1 MIAGVTA
8 LLGAFFQINP
18 IWQFGSYH
26 ASNISYAV
34 QPDWYMG
41 WLDGALRIMPSWEW
55 VGFGH
60 TIPLRGVPARDH
72 LPGDHLQHLLRVADG
87 SSVATRRTPLMH
99 NLLDR
104 PRDRPKR
111 TAAGAAMLGLL
122 GMLFVASAT
131 DVLANFFHISLNSVL
146 IAMRILVVVTP
157 FVCYFVTWKI
167 CLEMQALPNAGRRKV
182 ANVVTLTEE
191 GEYVAT
197 PMPPPPGTDEP
208 ELAPEFV
215 PALLDLDGASGDGA
229 SRDDDDDDDVSFGTS
244 SVRTVPR

>member
-1 MIAGVTA
+1 
-8 LLGAFFQINP
+8 
-18 IWQFGSYH
+18 
-26 ASNISYAV
+26 
-34 QPDWYMG
+34 
-41 WLDGALRIMPSWEW
+41 
-55 VGFGH
+55 
-60 TIPLRGVPARDH
+60 
-72 LPGDHLQHLLRVADG
+72 
-87 SSVATRRTPLMH
+87 MH

-122 GMLFVASAT
+122 GMLFIASAT

-167 CLEMQALPNAGRRKV
+167 CLEMQALPTAGQRKT

-197 PMPPPPGTDEP
+197 PMPPPPGLDEP
-208 ELAPEFV
+208 ELAPELV
-215 PALLDLDGASGDGA
+215 PALLDMDGGTADGTT
-229 SRDDDDDDDVSFGTS
+229 RPDDEDDDVSFGTS